1 MQVTVIYFFEY
12 VPIFSLFSECNCCT
26 CLIAGGTCLGKSKEQ
41 LYCSK
46 CSFFKK
52 LDRDYLEYIGEFF
65 SKPLSEKQS
74 LARKHMNGMANSSQS
89 GGSSSSSITEMA
101 LPDSSEADQQQ
112 SAERGSSSSPVKDED
127 NSSSTAVATSNALAD
142 NTSLYHISWAIFK
155 HMPDRVPY
163 TWTTLE
169 PKRFCIFQSEPCR
182 INACRVAI
190 NIIAMLYPLNLSKF
204 LMKSYHPLKEEE
216 HRKMAENWN
225 IDVKNFMQR
234 FCDDINKRWRTEVAD
249 RIHPLHFL
257 DLLWE
262 TDDSESAL
270 LSDMASAFAEWFLID
285 FQFPQRNVIYQY
297 FTKFF
302 LAKGTDIEFDMKC
315 FESVSG
321 SRLFNWSTPTSP
333 LRQLIAN
340 DMQTKLLGVN
350 WSSILPEEALAVING
365 DDLPVAAAKL
375 EAVATTGGVL
385 VATATGA
392 AATGASSAAVAAAVM
407 EPIVKL
413 CSDEGNICRDCK
425 DCFTDTVTKS
435 AVFEKEI
442 KKPLVEAL
450 KLAASNK

>member
-1 MQVTVIYFFEY
+1 M
-12 VPIFSLFSECNCCT
+12 
-26 CLIAGGTCLGKSKEQ
+26 GKSKEQ
-41 LYCSK
+41 LYCAK

-52 LDRDYLEYIGEFF
+52 LDRDYLDYIGEFF
-65 SKPLSEKQS
+65 SKPLSDKQA
-74 LARKHMNGMANSSQS
+74 LERRHVNGMVNSSPS
-89 GGSSSSSITEMA
+89 GSSSSSITEIA
-101 LPDSSEADQQQ
+101 LPDSSEAEQQQQQQ
-112 SAERGSSSSPVKDED
+112 SDCGSSSPAKDED
-127 NSSSTAVATSNALAD
+127 NSCSTVVATSNAFAD

-155 HMPDRVPY
+155 HLPDRVPY

-169 PKRFCIFQSEPCR
+169 PKRFCIFQSEPCK

-204 LMKSYHPLKEEE
+204 LINSYHPLKEDE
-216 HRKMAENWN
+216 RKKMAENWN

-262 TDDSESAL
+262 SDDSESAL

-302 LAKGTDIEFDMKC
+302 LVKGTDIEFDMHC
-315 FESVSG
+315 FEGVSG
-321 SRLFNWSTPTSP
+321 SRLFNWSTPASP

-340 DMQTKLLGVN
+340 DMQSKLLGVN
-350 WSSILPEEALAVING
+350 WSSILPEEALAAING
-365 DDLPVAAAKL
+365 DDLPVMAKL
-375 EAVATTGGVL
+375 EGISSGGVL
-385 VATATGA
+385 VATATST
-392 AATGASSAAVAAAVM
+392 ATGPSSAVMAAAVI

-413 CSDEGNICRDCK
+413 CSDDGAICKDCK
-425 DCFTDTVTKS
+425 ECFTDTVTKS
-435 AVFEKEI
+435 EIFEKEI

>member
-1 MQVTVIYFFEY
+1 M
-12 VPIFSLFSECNCCT
+12 
-26 CLIAGGTCLGKSKEQ
+26 GKSKEQ
-41 LYCSK
+41 LYCAK

-52 LDRDYLEYIGEFF
+52 LDRDYLDYIGEFF
-65 SKPLSEKQS
+65 NNPLKELQA
-74 LARKHMNGMANSSQS
+74 LEREHMNGMTNSSQS
-89 GGSSSSSITEMA
+89 GGSSSSSITEIA

-112 SAERGSSSSPVKDED
+112 SAERGASSSPVKDED
-127 NSSSTAVATSNALAD
+127 NSSSTVVATSNALAD

-155 HMPDRVPY
+155 HLPDRVAY

-169 PKRFCIFQSEPCR
+169 PKRFCIFQSEPCK

-204 LMKSYHPLKEEE
+204 LIKSYRPLKEEE
-216 HRKMAENWN
+216 RKNMAENWN

-262 TDDSESAL
+262 SDDSESAL

-321 SRLFNWSTPTSP
+321 SRLFNWSTPASP

-365 DDLPVAAAKL
+365 DDLSAKTKL
-375 EAVATTGGVL
+375 EGVTTAGGVL
-385 VATATGA
+385 VATATGT
-392 AATGASSAAVAAAVM
+392 ATSASSAAMAAAVI

-413 CSDEGNICRDCK
+413 CSDDGGICKDCK
-425 DCFTDTVTKS
+425 ECFTDTVTKS
-435 AVFEKEI
+435 EIFEKEI